1 MKDPKYIVTGVN
13 RLSGERQPVCRP
25 MVKDKAL
32 QLLSSY
38 RNDRSHRGHKPYL
51 RLRLERV
58 QPVLLEINFQ
68 TTDNGKDST
77 SSGGSKL
84 PK

>member
-1 MKDPKYIVTGVN
+1 MKDPKYIITGVN
-13 RLSGERQPVCRP
+13 RLSRQRQPVCRP
-25 MVKDKAL
+25 MGKDKAL
-32 QLLSSY
+32 QLLSGY
-38 RNDRSHRGHKPYL
+38 RHDSSHRGHKPYL

-58 QPVLLEINFQ
+58 QPVQLEINFQ

-77 SSGGSKL
+77 PSGGSKL